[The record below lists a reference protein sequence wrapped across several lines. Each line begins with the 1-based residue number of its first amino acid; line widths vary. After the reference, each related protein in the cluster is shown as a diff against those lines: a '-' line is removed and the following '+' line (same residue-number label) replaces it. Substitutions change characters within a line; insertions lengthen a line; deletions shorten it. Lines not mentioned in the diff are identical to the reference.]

1 MLQVMG
7 LVLVFTHKFGKKKE
21 SRSYCSFHYQIIIPV
36 ASYTFGWAG
45 RVSQSPLP
53 VPPANPSCCVG
64 GSKWLWSKGSPAW
77 IHREIKWIYS
87 SLYQDISEEGFVL
100 LIEWASPFVPR
111 QFLSTQATSLNFF
124 CLKCSCWALDA
135 AAFRVHVLPV
145 PGSVAELFVS
155 WAETN
160 GGGSVQ
166 RHTAGYVCGRA
177 GHSGL
182 LRDLL
187 GLDAL

>member
-1 MLQVMG
+1 MVQKCKIPKLHLVTVAPFLVRRSQNSFSYSSNLSWFFGSFPFPFSSRMLQVMG

-21 SRSYCSFHYQIIIPV
+21 SRSYSSFHYQIIIPV

-53 VPPANPSCCVG
+53 VLPANPSCCVG

-111 QFLSTQATSLNFF
+111 QFYL
-124 CLKCSCWALDA
+124 LKQ
-135 AAFRVHVLPV
+135 LP
-145 PGSVAELFVS
+145 
-155 WAETN
+155 
-160 GGGSVQ
+160 
-166 RHTAGYVCGRA
+166 
-177 GHSGL
+177 
-182 LRDLL
+182 
-187 GLDAL
+187 